1 MCRLVLSMKEGLCNF
16 VELTMKLIAAIS
28 QPLVIALVLLA
39 AGCEPVTLHDP
50 LPSADNAS
58 GLSICVSYAPSK
70 IDILPLTE
78 LKAAHSGAVPE
89 LIVYVSL
96 LDSFGSQI
104 KSPGK
109 LRFELYEQR
118 QRSAEPKGRRV
129 EIWPDIDFSDPNVGN
144 GHWFDLSEPAE
155 NNRKWRDFIRAYE
168 FALPLKTA
176 AENSYILEATCLIPS
191 GRRLTAQVS
200 LKTTK

>member
-1 MCRLVLSMKEGLCNF
+1 MKDGFCNF
-16 VELTMKLIAAIS
+16 VRLAMKLSAAIW
-28 QPLVIALVLLA
+28 QALVIALVLVA
-39 AGCEPVTLHDP
+39 AGCGPPTLHDP
-50 LPSADNAS
+50 LPRADNPC
-58 GLSICVSYAPSK
+58 ICVLYAPSK

-78 LKAAHSGAVPE
+78 LKSAHSAAAPE

-109 LRFELYEQR
+109 LRFELYEQA

-155 NNRKWRDFIRAYE
+155 NDRKWRDFIRAYE

-200 LKTTK
+200 LKARK